1 MLLNCQPKS
10 IRKKARLKTLC
21 CRWCFWVIVV
31 TPISTSGSP
40 LLPPNPEEARIAKL
54 AIEVPQLD
62 RAVSRFCAPF
72 IDELI
77 SPLWTNDEAQVQ
89 SLGIAV
95 WRAARASV
103 QSGLLDDRL
112 LYWCRLTLA
121 SRLSELLAQSSM
133 ALTDA
138 EALLKFFDQAS
149 RGLHSSYWNQS
160 NALQVL
166 ITGFDPFSLDKHI
179 DQSNPSGLAAL
190 ALDGKILS
198 QGEQKLEIKSAMFP
212 VRYRDFDQG
221 LLETWLTPLLE
232 NRSVDLML
240 TVSMGRDGF
249 DLERFPGKRRSAAA
263 PDNLGVF
270 AGGSGSL
277 PIIPLLVD
285 QTLSGPEFVEFRLPV
300 ESMLGAEGLFDVRDN
315 REVATLEQGVFRA
328 KDLVDLASQTAVR
341 GSGGGY
347 LSNEIS
353 YRSIRLTNALGV
365 SIPIGHIHTP
375 RMEGYNPEILQ
386 AILDQVQQLILLA
399 ASPSSSVR

>member
-1 MLLNCQPKS
+1 MLLTCLPEA
-10 IRKKARLKTLC
+10 IRIKLRLTAVC
-21 CRWCFWVIVV
+21 CRWCFWVIVF
-31 TPISTSGSP
+31 TPISTSGLP
-40 LLPPNPEEARIAKL
+40 LLSPNREEARIAKL
-54 AIEVPQLD
+54 ATEAPQLD
-62 RAVSRFCAPF
+62 QSISRFCAPF
-72 IDELI
+72 IDEMT
-77 SPLWTNDEAQVQ
+77 SPLWTNDEAFVQ

-95 WRAARASV
+95 WRAAGASV
-103 QSGLLDDRL
+103 QSGLLDDRV

-133 ALTDA
+133 AQPDA
-138 EALLKFFDQAS
+138 EALLRSFDQAS
-149 RGLHSSYWNQS
+149 RGLHPIHWNQS
-160 NALQVL
+160 DALQVL

-190 ALDGKILS
+190 ALDGKILNR
-198 QGEQKLEIKSAMFP
+198 GEQKLEIKSAMFP

-285 QTLSGPEFVEFRLPV
+285 QALSGPEFVEFRLPA
-300 ESMLGAEGLFDVRDN
+300 ESMLGAEGLFEVRDN

-328 KDLVDLASQTAVR
+328 KDLVDLADQTAVR

-353 YRSIRLTNALGV
+353 YRSIRLTNALEV

-375 RMEGYNPEILQ
+375 RMEGYNPETLQ

-399 ASPSSSVR
+399 ASPSSSIR